1 MNQINKFFTW
11 VWILYIPTCILFY
24 NRLPEVTDE
33 VMTLILV
40 YFALQK
46 WNRARE
52 CKRIKDEYKAY
63 LGIMLVFFLYSLV
76 IKSNV
81 FPGIIQDLIQQLRPY
96 LVFYS
101 TYLLAPKLNEKQL
114 NKITKVGVYGLIIF
128 VGLNGAGYKTSYT
141 GVETPIVAQ
150 ASLLCGLLYYMNHNV
165 ASKKATRITILILS
179 IGLISG
185 KSKFF
190 GEYVVALYVIFFLK
204 KKLELNSLR
213 TNAILVLLVTF
224 SIIVSWEKFEAY
236 YISGFEEEYMSEME
250 ARPAYYKTAVSI
262 IFKDYFPLGSGL
274 ASFATATCAK
284 FYSPLYYKY
293 GLNEIWGL
301 QPTQPWFIADAF
313 YPTLAQFGFVGV
325 CLFLTFWY
333 RRYKEIYRISE
344 LKYYKIALL
353 CMFAIFVEAT
363 ADTSYLSGKGMG
375 YFMLMAMCM
384 RQELYYKDNQ
394 RRIMAMEAE
403 QQALAEAE
411 AQAETKAQEKEQIV
425 EELSASE
432 A

>member
-11 VWILYIPTCILFY
+11 LWILYIPTCILFY
-24 NRLPEVTDE
+24 NRLPEITDE
-33 VMTLILV
+33 VMTLVLV
-40 YFALQK
+40 YFAFQK
-46 WNRARE
+46 MNKARE
-52 CKRIKDEYKAY
+52 CKRIKDELKAY
-63 LGIMLVFFLYSLV
+63 IGIMIFYVLYS
-76 IKSNV
+76 IIINSNV
-81 FPGIIQDLIQQLRPY
+81 FSGIFQDLLQQIRPY

-101 TYLLAPKLNEKQL
+101 TYMLAPKLNEQQL
-114 NKITKVGVYGLIIF
+114 NKITKVGVYGLLIF
-128 VGLNGAGYKTSYT
+128 VGLNGAGVQTTYA

-150 ASLLCGLLYYMNHNV
+150 ASLLCGLLYYMNHNI
-165 ASKKATRITILILS
+165 ASKRATRITILILS

-190 GEYVVALYVIFFLK
+190 GEYVVALYVIFFLR

-213 TNAILVLLVTF
+213 TNAILILLVTF

-236 YISGFEEEYMSEME
+236 YISGFQTEYTSDME
-250 ARPAYYKTAVSI
+250 ARPAYYRTAVTI
-262 IFKDYFPLGSGL
+262 IFKDYFPFGSGL

-284 FYSPLYYKY
+284 FYPQLYYKY

-301 QPTQPWFIADAF
+301 QPSQPWFIADAF
-313 YPTLAQFGFVGV
+313 YPTLAQFGIVGV
-325 CLFLTFWY
+325 FFFIIFWY

-384 RQELYYKDNQ
+384 RQELYFRDNQ
-394 RRIMAMEAE
+394 RRLKMMEAE

-411 AQAETKAQEKEQIV
+411 AKENENEKQV
-425 EELSASE
+425 EEPTATE